1 MKNETANVSGE
12 TQRQAST
19 AWRTLEKALGLGV
32 AGILTAMMILT
43 GADVVARY
51 ALNAPIKGAFEMIE
65 ILLVC
70 LVFLAMPLAMFSN
83 AHVEVELWEPKS
95 TLGNRIRIV
104 LGRTAEFLVFGCL
117 AWQLA
122 EHAERLARY
131 GSVSNSLNIPLN
143 IIAWVAATAC
153 AIGAAIALSQ
163 IVKSLRA

>member
-70 LVFLAMPLAMFSN
+70 LVFLAMPLAMWDDIKRY
-83 AHVEVELWEPKS
+83 AK
-95 TLGNRIRIV
+95 
-104 LGRTAEFLVFGCL
+104 
-117 AWQLA
+117 
-122 EHAERLARY
+122 ERGIDA
-131 GSVSNSLNIPLN
+131 G
-143 IIAWVAATAC
+143 AC
-153 AIGAAIALSQ
+153 
-163 IVKSLRA
+163 R